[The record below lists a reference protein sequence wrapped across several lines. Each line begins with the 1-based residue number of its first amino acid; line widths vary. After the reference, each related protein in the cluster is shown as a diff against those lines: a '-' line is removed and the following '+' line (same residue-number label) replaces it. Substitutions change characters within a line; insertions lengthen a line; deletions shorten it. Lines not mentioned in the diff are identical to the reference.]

1 MYRGENVKKK
11 LLVSLIIIA
20 VILIMF
26 LDFRY
31 NGIRIFENF
40 FREFMTDSLRDLTEG
55 NIVLSQQASSAELE
69 VSGQV
74 FSISDDIK
82 ELYLNNEAGSIVI
95 RGEDREDIFLYYK
108 LTVYADSEE
117 LAESYIRDL
126 SVREDTRGGR
136 LSLKLDKGEMPRGV
150 NMVKVDYNLSVPEAL
165 FLNIQNKNGVL
176 RVEKMAGDMVLR
188 NSYEECQ
195 VLDIAGQAE
204 INVNYGKVFVRN
216 IKGNTKIKSA
226 YNSQVYIGDIGG
238 DLILDDR
245 YSSKIML
252 ADIDGSLDLD
262 SEFGSLEFTRVRGD
276 VRLRTSFTDLEGREV
291 EGRIKGRMNYGNL
304 ILLQVANELELD
316 GSYLDMAI
324 HFKDSFDDYRIYC
337 ETQYGDISSNLPFT
351 VEKEKSRQILTGGDG
366 EKAVSLNNINGDI
379 KLFK

>member
-262 SEFGSLEFTRVRGD
+262 SKFGSLEFTRVRGD

>member
-226 YNSQVYIGDIGG
+226 CNSQVYIGDIGG

>member
-226 YNSQVYIGDIGG
+226 YNSQVDIGDIGG

>member
-351 VEKEKSRQILTGGDG
+351 VEKEKSRQILKGGDG

>member
-324 HFKDSFDDYRIYC
+324 HFKESFDDYRIYC
-337 ETQYGDISSNLPFT
+337 ETHYGDISSNLPFT
-351 VEKEKSRQILTGGDG
+351 VEKEKSRESLTGGDG

>member
-1 MYRGENVKKK
+1 MKKK

-55 NIVLSQQASSAELE
+55 NIVLSSAELE

>member
-226 YNSQVYIGDIGG
+226 YNSQVDIGDIGG

-351 VEKEKSRQILTGGDG
+351 VEKEKSRQILKGGDG

>member
-195 VLDIAGQAE
+195 VLDIDGQAE

-226 YNSQVYIGDIGG
+226 YNSQVDIGDIGG

>member
-1 MYRGENVKKK
+1 MKKK

-195 VLDIAGQAE
+195 VLDIDGQAE